1 MNRLKLT
8 IVLLASL
15 GVSSAAFGQDRGNT
29 RYEDTTTYDFEND
42 YVEGQLVRP
51 DGDVVSG
58 QRHGKESNL
67 IRIRTDFI
75 PEMVQSVEAL

>member
-1 MNRLKLT
+1 MRRTLT
-8 IVLLASL
+8 ITAMLVAMPVTL
-15 GVSSAAFGQDRGNT
+15 SAQDRSGV

-51 DGDVVSG
+51 DGDLISG
-58 QRHGKESNL
+58 QRHGKQSDL

-75 PEMVQSVEAL
+75 PEMVQSVENL